1 MKIHE
6 LKLDI
11 KYFKDVLN
19 LKKTFEIRKNDRDFK
34 VGDVLA
40 LSAYDNFYRRYSKNG
55 NVTHRNQNDFCDLE
69 EADTI
74 FFDVTYITDYEQKDD
89 YVVMSIVP
97 SEKISKIT
105 GVI

>member
-11 KYFKDVLN
+11 KYFKDVLEQ
-19 LKKTFEIRKNDRDFK
+19 KKTFEIRKNDRDFK
-34 VGDVLA
+34 LGDVLA
-40 LSAYDNFYRRYSKNG
+40 LTAVEYGQYVKKSSIIRMGNPVYE
-55 NVTHRNQNDFCDLE
+55 NVTQQ

-74 FFDVTYITDYEQKDD
+74 FFDVTYITDYEQKDG

-97 SEKISKIT
+97 SKKISKN
-105 GVI
+105 

>member
-6 LKLDI
+6 LKLST
-11 KYFKDVLN
+11 KYFKDVVD
-19 LKKTFEIRKNDRDFK
+19 LKKTFEIRKNDRNFE

-40 LSAYDNFYRRYSKNG
+40 LSAYDSFYHRYAKNG
-55 NVTHRNQNDFCDLE
+55 YITHRNQNDFCHLN

-74 FFDVTYITDYEQKDD
+74 FFDITYITDYEQKDG

-97 SEKISKIT
+97 SKKIGLVDKIK
-105 GVI
+105 

>member
-6 LKLDI
+6 LKLDTE
-11 KYFKDVLN
+11 YFDDVKSGL
-19 LKKTFEIRKNDRDFK
+19 KTFEIRKNDRDFK

-40 LSAYDNFYRRYSKNG
+40 LTAFESGHYIKKSSIIRMG
-55 NVTHRNQNDFCDLE
+55 NPVYENVIQQ

-89 YVVMSIVP
+89 YIVMSIVP
-97 SEKISKIT
+97 SRKVSSND
-105 GVI
+105 